1 MTKNNLK
8 IVKSNKSQ
16 EAETKEKNKALE
28 AAISQIDEN
37 FGKGSVMKLG
47 QKAILNIESISTG
60 SLSLDLALGIGGL
73 PKGRVVEIYGPESSG
88 KTTLALQVVAEAQKT
103 GGICGFIDAEHALDP
118 VYAKKLGVKTE
129 ELLIS
134 QPDTGE
140 QALEIADTLI
150 KSGSISVLVI
160 DSVAA
165 LTPRAELEGEMGDHH
180 VGLQSRLMSQA
191 LRKLTSSIAKTNTM
205 VIFINQIRM
214 KIGIMFGNPETTSGG
229 NALKFYSSV
238 RMDIRR
244 IGAIKEKEQ
253 IIGNS
258 TRVKVVK
265 KESPTEYAH
274 RYEIKFSGD
283 MKKVADF
290 IEDIEG
296 VEILSIGNSLEL
308 IKDLGDAAVVSG
320 QYGLDG
326 FNGTHGIGHTRM
338 ATESDVDI
346 RSAHP
351 YWAYQFSDVAEVHNG
366 QLTNYWTNRRALE
379 RKGHRFSSNCDSELI
394 AVYIA
399 DRMNQGDD
407 LETAMKNSV
416 EYLDGVFTYL
426 VATQDE
432 LGMAKD
438 VMAAKPMVVYEGDD
452 MIALAS
458 EEVAIRKLFDHHI
471 ETFDPYHG
479 EVRVWQH

>member
-1 MTKNNLK
+1 MCGIAGIIHKKAGKDVNIGEQMTSMLQALK
-8 IVKSNKSQ
+8 HRGP
-16 EAETKEKNKALE
+16 
-28 AAISQIDEN
+28 D
-37 FGKGSVMKLG
+37 
-47 QKAILNIESISTG
+47 STG
-60 SLSLDLALGIGGL
+60 YAM
-73 PKGRVVEIYGPESSG
+73 YGEDNG
-88 KTTLALQVVAEAQKT
+88 NQIMRFKVAEAADLE
-103 GGICGFIDAEHALDP
+103 GSYDIHAEIEGRLAL
-118 VYAKKLGVKTE
+118 
-129 ELLIS
+129 
-134 QPDTGE
+134 
-140 QALEIADTLI
+140 
-150 KSGSISVLVI
+150 I
-160 DSVAA
+160 DSR
-165 LTPRAELEGEMGDHH
+165 LAELG
-180 VGLQSRLMSQA
+180 
-191 LRKLTSSIAKTNTM
+191 
-205 VIFINQIRM
+205 
-214 KIGIMFGNPETTSGG
+214 
-229 NALKFYSSV
+229 
-238 RMDIRR
+238 
-244 IGAIKEKEQ
+244 
-253 IIGNS
+253 
-258 TRVKVVK
+258 VKVVK

-274 RYEIKFSGD
+274 RYEIEFSGD

-290 IEDIEG
+290 VEDIEG

-308 IKDLGDAAVVSG
+308 VKDLGDAAIVSG
-320 QYGLDG
+320 QYGLNS

-351 YWAYQFSDVAEVHNG
+351 YWAYPFSDVAVVHNG

-407 LETAMKNSV
+407 LETAMKESV
-416 EYLDGVFTYL
+416 EFLDGVFTYL
-426 VATQDE
+426 VATKDE

-458 EEVAIRKLFDHHI
+458 EEVAIRTLFDHHI

>member
-8 IVKSNKSQ
+8 IVKSGKNQ
-16 EAETKEKNKALE
+16 EVEIKEKNKALE

-47 QKAILNIESISTG
+47 QKAVLDIESISTG
-60 SLSLDLALGIGGL
+60 SLGLDLALGIGGL
-73 PKGRVVEIYGPESSG
+73 PKGRVIEIYGPEGSG

-103 GGICGFIDAEHALDP
+103 GGICGFVDAEHALDP

-180 VGLQSRLMSQA
+180 VGLQARLMSQA

-244 IGAIKEKEQ
+244 IGAIKDKEQ
-253 IIGNS
+253 IVGNS

-265 KESPTEYAH
+265 NKVSPPFKVVEFDLMYGKGISKSGELIDLGSKADVVEKSGAWYAYKGEKIGQG
-274 RYEIKFSGD
+274 RENAKIYLEQNPTVAAEIEMAIRTKAGLIS
-283 MKKVADF
+283 KK
-290 IEDIEG
+290 IEG
-296 VEILSIGNSLEL
+296 NP
-308 IKDLGDAAVVSG
+308 VV
-320 QYGLDG
+320 
-326 FNGTHGIGHTRM
+326 
-338 ATESDVDI
+338 
-346 RSAHP
+346 
-351 YWAYQFSDVAEVHNG
+351 
-366 QLTNYWTNRRALE
+366 
-379 RKGHRFSSNCDSELI
+379 
-394 AVYIA
+394 
-399 DRMNQGDD
+399 
-407 LETAMKNSV
+407 
-416 EYLDGVFTYL
+416 
-426 VATQDE
+426 
-432 LGMAKD
+432 
-438 VMAAKPMVVYEGDD
+438 AKP
-452 MIALAS
+452 
-458 EEVAIRKLFDHHI
+458 
-471 ETFDPYHG
+471 ETDKKN
-479 EVRVWQH
+479 

>member
-1 MTKNNLK
+1 MCGIAGIIHKKAGKDVNIGEQMTSMLQALK
-8 IVKSNKSQ
+8 HRGP
-16 EAETKEKNKALE
+16 
-28 AAISQIDEN
+28 D
-37 FGKGSVMKLG
+37 
-47 QKAILNIESISTG
+47 STG
-60 SLSLDLALGIGGL
+60 YAM
-73 PKGRVVEIYGPESSG
+73 YGEDNG
-88 KTTLALQVVAEAQKT
+88 NQIMRFKVAEAADLE
-103 GGICGFIDAEHALDP
+103 GSYDIHAEIEGRLALIDSRLAE
-118 VYAKKLGVKTE
+118 LGVK
-129 ELLIS
+129 I
-134 QPDTGE
+134 
-140 QALEIADTLI
+140 
-150 KSGSISVLVI
+150 
-160 DSVAA
+160 
-165 LTPRAELEGEMGDHH
+165 
-180 VGLQSRLMSQA
+180 
-191 LRKLTSSIAKTNTM
+191 
-205 VIFINQIRM
+205 
-214 KIGIMFGNPETTSGG
+214 
-229 NALKFYSSV
+229 
-238 RMDIRR
+238 
-244 IGAIKEKEQ
+244 
-253 IIGNS
+253 
-258 TRVKVVK
+258 VK

-274 RYEIKFSGD
+274 RYEIEFSGD

-308 IKDLGDAAVVSG
+308 VKDLGDAAVVSG
-320 QYGLDG
+320 QYGLNS

-351 YWAYQFSDVAEVHNG
+351 YWAYPFSDVAVVHNG